1 MIRGTWDPLAAREQ
15 NQACAPDSPRPSQRT
30 SPALPSGVI
39 LGTSRSGL
47 TRRPRRIA
55 GLAAVVLAVV
65 SAGSA
70 VNRAFV

>member
-1 MIRGTWDPLAAREQ
+1 
-15 NQACAPDSPRPSQRT
+15 
-30 SPALPSGVI
+30 VI